1 MIFKKK
7 EKLNYF
13 ELFVEHINYSVEAAK
28 LLKEFSE
35 AFDEDKS
42 REYRIKIHRLETKA
56 DQVQHKTLSYL
67 IKDFLPPI
75 DREDIVSLARK
86 IDDLADHINHS
97 ILDIDILNIH
107 ALRPEFSDFTALLL
121 QSCETTKSVLES
133 FKNMKKY
140 DDIQKKVIEVNK
152 LEQKGDDLYQ
162 KSMKE
167 LFTGKYSPIE
177 VIAWM
182 RLFDDL
188 EKCFDDCE
196 DVADF
201 VNRILLKNS

>member
-1 MIFKKK
+1 MIMKKK

-13 ELFVEHINYSVEAAK
+13 ELFIEHITYSVDSAK
-28 LLKEFSE
+28 LLKEFGE
-35 AFDEDKS
+35 AFDNTKS

-56 DQVQHKTLSYL
+56 DQVQHKILNYL
-67 IKDFLPPI
+67 MKDFLPPI
-75 DREDIVSLARK
+75 DREDIVSLTRK

-97 ILDIDILNIH
+97 ILNIDVLNIQY
-107 ALRPEFSDFTALLL
+107 LRPEFNEFTSLLL
-121 QSCETTKSVLES
+121 QSCETTKEVLNC

-162 KSMKE
+162 KYTKE
-167 LFTGKYSPIE
+167 LFTNTDSPIE
-177 VIAWM
+177 VVRWSK
-182 RLFDDL
+182 LFDCL

-196 DVADF
+196 EIADF